1 MINKNPVMVEV
12 TRGTM
17 VESQHRIHAVVCDVL
32 GNIVHSWGD
41 LDLSIYP
48 RSAIKP
54 MQALPLL
61 ETGAADAVSASEAE
75 IAFVCASQNGENHHV
90 NLTNNWLERLGLDHH
105 KLECIGH
112 ISHEA
117 ETSYTQVQSG
127 EKITNAHN
135 NCSGKHTGFLSTAHN
150 MGEPL
155 EGYITKDHPVQ
166 ERLLQVLLELG
177 GCNLL
182 NTAKGIDGCGIPVMA
197 MPLSALALAAARM
210 STPDGLGV
218 DRAIACRRITSAMMA
233 YPYNVAGQNR
243 FDTNIMAAGKGLF
256 VTKTGAEGVH
266 VGMFV
271 KSGYG
276 VAIKCEDGAKR
287 ATDVAMAN
295 IVNLLDGLDEAGQIA
310 VAHHLRTP
318 LNNVAGILTGEIR
331 MRMGWQG

>member
-1 MINKNPVMVEV
+1 MINKKPIIVEV

-17 VESQHRIHAVVCDVL
+17 VESRHLIHGVVCNAL
-32 GNIVHSWGD
+32 GHVVYGWGD

-54 MQALPLL
+54 MQAIPLL
-61 ETGAADAVSASEAE
+61 ETGAADAASASEAE
-75 IAFVCASQNGENHHV
+75 IAFACASHNGEHHHV
-90 NLTNNWLERLGLDHH
+90 NLANNWLERLGLDHQ

-112 ISHEA
+112 VSHEL
-117 ETSYTQVQSG
+117 ETAYAQVKSG

-135 NCSGKHTGFLSTAHN
+135 NCSGKHSGFLATAYH
-150 MGEPL
+150 MGETL
-155 EGYITKDHPVQ
+155 EGYIAKDHPVQ
-166 ERLLQVLLELG
+166 ERLLRVLTELG
-177 GCNLL
+177 GCDLL
-182 NTAKGIDGCGIPVMA
+182 NTATGIDGCGIPVMA

-210 STPDGLGV
+210 SAPDSLGLE
-218 DRAIACRRITSAMMA
+218 RAVACKRIISAMMA

-243 FDTNIMAAGKGLF
+243 FDTNIMAVGKGMF
-256 VTKTGAEGVH
+256 ATKTGAEGVH

-295 IVNLLDGLDEAGQIA
+295 IVNLLGCLDEVGQMC
-310 VAHHLRTP
+310 VAQHLRTT
-318 LNNVAGILTGEIR
+318 LNNAAGLSTGEIR
-331 MRMGWQG
+331 MRVDWRD

>member
-1 MINKNPVMVEV
+1 MINKNPIIVEV

-17 VESQHRIHAVVCDVL
+17 LESSHRIHGVICDALGHVVH
-32 GNIVHSWGD
+32 GWGD

-61 ETGAADAVSASEAE
+61 ETGAADAASASEAE
-75 IAFVCASQNGENHHV
+75 IAFACASHNGEKHHV
-90 NLTNNWLERLGLDHH
+90 NLTNNWLERLDLDHH

-112 ISHEA
+112 ISHEV
-117 ETSYTQVQSG
+117 ETSYAQLQSG

-135 NCSGKHTGFLSTAHN
+135 NCSGKHTGFLSTAHH

-155 EGYITKDHPVQ
+155 EGYIKKDHPVQ
-166 ERLLQVLLELG
+166 ERLLRIISELG

-210 STPDGLGV
+210 SAPDGLGV
-218 DRAIACRRITSAMMA
+218 ERQLACRRIISAMMA

-243 FDTNIMAAGKGLF
+243 FDTKIMAAGKGLF
-256 VTKTGAEGVH
+256 ATKTGAEGVH

-295 IVNLLDGLDEAGQIA
+295 IINLLGGLDAVGQVA
-310 VAHHLRTP
+310 VAHHLRAP
-318 LNNVAGILTGEIR
+318 LTNAAGLSTGEIR
-331 MRMGWQG
+331 MCSGWRG